1 MSCCEETT
9 NLTKVTAAA
18 LQWTVQEAPLVAAA
32 YHAGAVL
39 LDCCK
44 QYGPLPTELH
54 QAQLRALTRSRAL
67 ARALSASPPLNPSP
81 NPSPSPSTNPRYLV
95 AHGHGEARVEHA
107 YDHRLALVRARA
119 RVS

>member
-1 MSCCEETT
+1 M
-9 NLTKVTAAA
+9 
-18 LQWTVQEAPLVAAA
+18 QEAPLVAAA

-67 ARALSASPPLNPSP
+67 ARALSASLPLNPSP
-81 NPSPSPSTNPRYLV
+81 NPSPSPSTNPSPS
-95 AHGHGEARVEHA
+95 
-107 YDHRLALVRARA
+107 LALALALTQTQALAQSLTPNQVR
-119 RVS
+119 